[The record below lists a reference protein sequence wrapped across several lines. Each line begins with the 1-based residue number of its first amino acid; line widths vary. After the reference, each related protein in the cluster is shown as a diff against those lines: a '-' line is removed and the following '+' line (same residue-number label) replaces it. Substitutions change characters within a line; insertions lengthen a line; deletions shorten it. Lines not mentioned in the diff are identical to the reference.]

1 MINKKLHY
9 LILLFAAVYSGSIF
23 SGEEISAEDDRFAP
37 VRDKLQNCFVCHGE
51 NGTSTQPT
59 FPILAGQEF
68 YYLYV
73 QLKDFKSGLRENPI
87 MQPLVADIEKT
98 DLRLM
103 AEFFAEQEW
112 QGTDYT
118 TSPEQIAAGKKVVDA
133 GQCVAC
139 HLGAFNGNSRNPR
152 LGGQHFEYLHK
163 TMLDFKNKVRNNAQP
178 MNALFGTFSDEEIK
192 AVSEYLAG
200 FKNEE

>member
-1 MINKKLHY
+1 MRNFKIKFSL
-9 LILLFAAVYSGSIF
+9 LISVLFLSSGM
-23 SGEEISAEDDRFAP
+23 SAEENRFTEDRFAP
-37 VRDKLQNCFVCHGE
+37 VRDKLQTCFVCHGE
-51 NGTSTQPT
+51 NGVSTQPI

-87 MQPLVADIEKT
+87 MGPLVANINKE

-103 AEFFAEQEW
+103 AEFFGEQEW
-112 QGTDYT
+112 QGADFT
-118 TSPEQIAAGKKVVDA
+118 TAPEQIVAGKKVVDA

-139 HLGAFNGNSRNPR
+139 HLGAFNGNSRIPR
-152 LGGQHFEYLHK
+152 LAGQHLEYSLK

-192 AVSEYLAG
+192 AVAEYLAG
-200 FKNEE
+200 FKE

>member
-1 MINKKLHY
+1 MHNFKIKFSL
-9 LILLFAAVYSGSIF
+9 LISVLFLSSGM
-23 SGEEISAEDDRFAP
+23 SAEENRFTEDRFAP
-37 VRDKLQNCFVCHGE
+37 VRDKLQTCFVCHGE
-51 NGTSTQPT
+51 NGVSTQPI

-87 MQPLVADIEKT
+87 MGPLVANINKE

-103 AEFFAEQEW
+103 AEFFGEQEW
-112 QGTDYT
+112 QGADFT
-118 TSPEQIAAGKKVVDA
+118 TTPEQIVAGKKVVDA

-139 HLGAFNGNSRNPR
+139 HLGAFNGNSRIPR
-152 LGGQHFEYLHK
+152 LAGQHLEYSLK

-192 AVSEYLAG
+192 AVAEYLAG
-200 FKNEE
+200 FKE